1 MRTRRQRK
9 RDSQRSIAT
18 WLALVVSLMS
28 AAVVIDIA
36 AYAYEA
42 SGEVDIHLVA
52 YVLFVATLGFAVS
65 GITYIFYAGGFND
78 S

>member
-42 SGEVDIHLVA
+42 AGEVNIHLVA

-65 GITYIFYAGGFND
+65 GITYIVYAGGFD
-78 S
+78 A